1 MQMVRTEVSVKRT
14 RGVVAR
20 SAPRGGSTP
29 DINYASIYEQ
39 LGYLMV
45 SRPDLLST
53 DPGSPEAMQWL
64 GRAYALVQVVGDD
77 NDSIAFRQAVTKLNG
92 PAMGHWVR
100 IIDTIVYRA
109 LAIAELQAP
118 AGAQGAFI
126 PAGGVFD
133 AMAAVAKVL
142 RSATSAVLIVDP
154 YMDEIALTDFA
165 VVAPEAVT
173 VRLLADQAS
182 HKLSLKPAVT
192 RWIAQHG
199 ATRPV
204 EARLA
209 SPRTLHDRLIVVD
222 ESSVWILTQ
231 SLNAFATRAPG
242 MIHRVNPDT
251 AVLKAVAYSEMWQ
264 AARPL

>member
-1 MQMVRTEVSVKRT
+1 
-14 RGVVAR
+14 
-20 SAPRGGSTP
+20 
-29 DINYASIYEQ
+29 
-39 LGYLMV
+39 
-45 SRPDLLST
+45 
-53 DPGSPEAMQWL
+53 MQWL
-64 GRAYALVQVVGDD
+64 GRAYALVQAVGDD

-154 YMDEIALTDFA
+154 YLDESALAEFA
-165 VVAPEAVT
+165 VAAPEMVT

-182 HKLSLKPAVT
+182 YKPSLVPAVR

-242 MIHRVNPDT
+242 TIQRLNPDT
-251 AVLKAVAYSEMWQ
+251 AALKTVAYSEMWCQ
-264 AARPL
+264 AARLL